1 MMLPHGQTK
10 AWHGW
15 IQDLLP
21 IIMQPGFCGRKTLEL
36 ETARDSYRATAMSA
50 EGARATGILS
60 ADRIGASIA
69 ASGRVGRVIGQRFA
83 LLLLAVHRCSR
94 SVGTGVAD
102 TKSASCAVCLQPMPR
117 LRFLDGEAPIGTH
130 AGLVAA

>member
-50 EGARATGILS
+50 EGARATGI
-60 ADRIGASIA
+60 
-69 ASGRVGRVIGQRFA
+69 GQRFA

-102 TKSASCAVCLQPMPR
+102 TKSASCAVCLQSMPR
-117 LRFLDGEAPIGTH
+117 LLFLDGEAPIGTH